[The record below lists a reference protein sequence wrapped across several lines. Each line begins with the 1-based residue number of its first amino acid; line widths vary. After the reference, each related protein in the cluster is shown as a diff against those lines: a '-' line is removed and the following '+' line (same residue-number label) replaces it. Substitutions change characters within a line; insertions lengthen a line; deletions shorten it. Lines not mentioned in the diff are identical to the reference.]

1 MYLIGY
7 DRRPTESCISG
18 RPVFLG
24 AGIIQGL
31 SDHAQNH
38 KRFME
43 LFSIRVSNGLG
54 HLRAR

>member
-1 MYLIGY
+1 MVVGLQKA
-7 DRRPTESCISG
+7 G

-43 LFSIRVSNGLG
+43 LFSGLG